1 LSIPAASLFGIALV
15 VTAKFEEDINGAELG
30 CAGAMKKIGRMARQS
45 EAGAAA
51 GA

>member
-15 VTAKFEEDINGAELG
+15 VKAGFEENINEVELR
-30 CAGAMKKIGRMARQS
+30 CAGAMKKIGRMARRS

-51 GA
+51 VA